1 MASRL
6 SVYSHQKGLSAIQRK
21 IPSLI
26 TLLKITRPEWPRRLE
41 RRLNFFFDCIRFF
54 NHSLSVIE
62 TIVENRVTRGNLVT
76 SIDQFSFA
84 LKTRSL

>member
-1 MASRL
+1 MASHL
-6 SVYSHQKGLSAIQRK
+6 SVHSHQKGLSAIQRK
-21 IPSLI
+21 IPRLM
-26 TLLKITRPEWPRRLE
+26 TLLKITRTDWPRRLE
-41 RRLNFFFDCIRFF
+41 TRLNFFLIAFVF

-62 TIVENRVTRGNLVT
+62 TIVENRITRGNLVT